1 MKKLKIFTLL
11 VLIPFVV
18 FAQKPRARDIGI
30 VAAETME
37 GINGNKA
44 YGFPHKL
51 VIDLLKK

>member
-44 YGFPHKL
+44 YGLPHKL